1 MTKKKDEFTKEE
13 STKEV
18 TESSISTNS
27 VTLWIQQ
34 FEKKSSTTKK
44 KHYVEPENLSNLA
57 KNFTNYQ

>member
-27 VTLWIQQ
+27 VKLWIQQ

-44 KHYVEPENLSNLA
+44 NITWSQKT
-57 KNFTNYQ
+57 FQI